1 VIEPDPVVYEE
12 PVAYAEP
19 VAAYAEPVVYEEPVA
34 AYEEPVAYVAPE
46 PVAAPAPEP
55 VAAPA
60 PEPVVAASPEPVVA
74 PAPEP
79 VVAAAPE
86 PVVIPAPAPVAPQPI
101 VVAPQPIIRPK
112 AFPTLQAAPAPSPAP
127 APAQRAFAAQQTGQ
141 LDGDDAEALAVE
153 LTEQG
158 FSETWARQLIDEAAA
173 HRSPLAAG
181 NLRDA
186 VRATLASTLPAPAS
200 LPADGAAIAFVG
212 AGGSGKTRCSA
223 SLAAAYARAS
233 TLAASVVALGG
244 EDWGAEVKDL
254 LKGQS
259 TWVTVAP
266 TATDAHAAVQ
276 SGRQGGMV
284 VVDTPATSPRNADA
298 VQQLA
303 SQLASL
309 ELDALYLTI
318 PATFSVRAATK
329 LVESFDALGVDGIA
343 VTHADEAEQLGV
355 AAELA
360 HISGVPIAYVHDGL
374 ELDSALSASD
384 PTSLAAR
391 LLP

>member
-12 PVAYAEP
+12 PVAYA
-19 VAAYAEPVVYEEPVA
+19 EPVA

-60 PEPVVAASPEPVVA
+60 PEPVVAP
-74 PAPEP
+74 
-79 VVAAAPE
+79 APE